1 MRSFHY
7 LPPGPEEQRAFFG
20 QLVGTLL
27 GVVVVIVLSFQVSDP
42 ALRGVFWGGGAA
54 GLWMLARTAWSLEK
68 KARRA
73 AVASVGVADNGLHL
87 VDDKAQEQIVSWN
100 EISEVGVNGGRLN
113 VTWPGGSFSVGARE
127 MQDGM
132 EMIRAILQKSGH
144 GDTSQ
149 DGFRPPTNFIPLD
162 PK

>member
-1 MRSFHY
+1 M
-7 LPPGPEEQRAFFG
+7 
-20 QLVGTLL
+20 VGTLL
-27 GVVVVIVLSFQVSDP
+27 GVVVVIVLSFRISDP

-54 GLWMLARTAWSLEK
+54 SLWLLARTAWSLEK

-87 VDDKAQEQIVSWN
+87 VDDKAHEKIVPWHQ
-100 EISEVGVNGGRLN
+100 ISEVGVNGGRLN
-113 VTWPGGSFSVGARE
+113 VTWPDGSFSVGARE

-132 EMIRAILQKSGH
+132 EMIRAILQGSGH
-144 GDTSQ
+144 GDASQ

-162 PK
+162 PM

>member
-1 MRSFHY
+1 MRTFHY

-27 GVVVVIVLSFQVSDP
+27 GVVVVVVLSFRVSDP
-42 ALRGVFWGGGAA
+42 ALRGVFWGGAAA
-54 GLWMLARTAWSLEK
+54 GLWMLGHTAWTLEK

-73 AVASVGVADNGLHL
+73 AMASVGVDEDGLHL
-87 VDDKAQEQIVSWN
+87 VDDKALEKIVPWN
-100 EISEVGVNGGRLN
+100 EISEVGVNGGRLS
-113 VTWPGGSFSVGARE
+113 VTWPGGSFAVGARE

-132 EMIRAILQKSGH
+132 EMIRTILQESGH

-149 DGFRPPTNFIPLD
+149 NGFRPPTNFIPLD
-162 PK
+162 PQ